1 MFKNI
6 PPITDIKTALKI
18 YYNNSELGNK
28 DIIELFGNRSTA
40 TIVRLKKIVKN
51 EMLKNNIL
59 TYGMYKV
66 NTAVAYKVWG
76 IDVDDLEN
84 RMKKLKELAL

>member
-1 MFKNI
+1 MIKNI

-40 TIVRLKKIVKN
+40 TIARLKKIVKN
-51 EMLKNNIL
+51 EMLKDNML
-59 TYGMYKV
+59 TYGIYKI
-66 NTAVAYKVWG
+66 NTSVAYKVWG
-76 IDVDDLEN
+76 IDVNDLEK
-84 RMKKLKELAL
+84 RMKKLKDLAL